1 MNCFDH
7 LSLSHSFAD
16 LGPSFSTRL
25 TPQGLTEPR
34 LLHVN
39 HALAQRLGLSTACI
53 QSAEFLA
60 VMSGNQ
66 ALPQG
71 QTLAAVYSGH
81 QFGQWAGQLGDGRAH
96 LLGAIETITGPE
108 ELQLKGSGLTP
119 YSRMGDGRA
128 VLRSSVR
135 EYLASHAMKALGIPT
150 TEALSLVASDDKV
163 YRETIETAA
172 IVCRVSPSFV
182 RFGSF
187 EHWANKPEQL
197 KQLLHYVIKH
207 FYPECGSPVVQ
218 TDAQLVQQMLRQV
231 VRRSAQM
238 VAHWQT
244 VGFCHGV
251 MNTDNMSVLGLSI
264 DYGPYAFMDGFTI
277 NSTPNTTDRG
287 GRYAWFRQPSV
298 VHWNLARLA
307 SCFLDICKE
316 ETLQEVLVHYEKDY
330 LAQYHWNMR
339 QKMGWD
345 HWSETDNALINEW
358 WQLLHDHQADFS
370 LSFRSLAQVTTD
382 AQAWLALFTHSEA
395 AQNWLQRYLQRT
407 QQNKHNDE
415 ARVAQMNRH
424 NPLYVLRNHLAQ
436 QAIEGAQQGNMQPL
450 ERLFKVL
457 ATPFDAQPGAEDLAL
472 PPAPDQRI
480 AALSCSS

>member
-1 MNCFDH
+1 MSCLEN
-7 LSLSHSFAD
+7 LPVSHSFAD
-16 LGPSFSTRL
+16 LGTHFYTAL
-25 TPQGLTEPR
+25 DPQGLNNPR
-34 LLHVN
+34 FLHVN
-39 HALAQRLGLSTACI
+39 QGLAERLGLDSTCV
-53 QSAEFLA
+53 QSPEFLA
-60 VMSGNQ
+60 LLSGN
-66 ALPQG
+66 APLPKG
-71 QTLAAVYSGH
+71 KTLAAVYSGH
-81 QFGQWAGQLGDGRAH
+81 QFGHWAGQLGDGRAH
-96 LLGAIETITGPE
+96 LLGAIDAATGPL

-128 VLRSSVR
+128 VLRSSIR

-163 YRETIETAA
+163 YRESIETAA
-172 IVCRVSPSFV
+172 IVCRVAPSFV

-187 EHWANKPEQL
+187 EHWAGRPEQL

-207 FYPECGSPVVQ
+207 FYPECGSPILNS
-218 TDAQLVQQMLRQV
+218 DAELVQHMLRQV

-251 MNTDNMSVLGLSI
+251 MNTDNMSILGLSI
-264 DYGPYAFMDGFTI
+264 DYGPYAFMDNFAI
-277 NSTPNTTDRG
+277 QFVPNTTDSG

-307 SCFLDICKE
+307 SCFLDICTE
-316 ETLQEVLVHYEKDY
+316 DQLQAVLAHYETDY

-345 HWSETDNALINEW
+345 HWLEADVQLVNQW

-370 LSFRSLAQVTTD
+370 LSFRLLAQTPTSPD
-382 AQAWLALFTHSEA
+382 AWLALFEHSQA
-395 AQNWLQRYLQRT
+395 AQDWLQAYLQRT
-407 QQNKHNDE
+407 QQNQHTAA

-436 QAIEGAQQGNMQPL
+436 QVIEAAQQGDTQPL
-450 ERLFKVL
+450 TRLFSVL
-457 ATPFDAQPGAEDLAL
+457 ERPYEEQLGAEDLAL
-472 PPAPDQRI
+472 PPGPEQRI
-480 AALSCSS
+480 VALSCSS